1 MQELAAYFYQHVFL
15 AYHRYRQVKNDG
27 EMGDNKDR
35 REAID
40 AAVALYHMREHVPQP
55 FRKSRA
61 QLAALCSDYDLL
73 GDIVNASKHNVL
85 TRGTPQVAG
94 ADSIYERLVC
104 TRYKDQDGEY
114 DHQEKIVEVEL
125 VDGSKRDIY
134 EILTN
139 VVNMWFD
146 ELHRIGAIDQRQPI
160 RLKRQELVSREDA
173 SSVALQM
180 TQGIRW
186 QQHFR
191 FQQYNYESNEI
202 EPIDLSDTENIIFTA
217 RKPPTFE
224 VEMGDASGLKFAK
237 EVELTPEQVRELEE
251 IDDPNQRNRHLLKI
265 AASQGVLEQMI
276 TEYQDA
282 KSEEQ
287 QSQV

>member
-1 MQELAAYFYQHVFL
+1 MEELAAYFYQHVFL
-15 AYHRYRQVKNDG
+15 AYHRYRQVKNDHL
-27 EMGDNKDR
+27 MGDNKDR

-40 AAVALYHMREHVPQP
+40 AAVALYHMREHVPRP

-73 GDIVNASKHNVL
+73 GDIVNAAKHNVL

-114 DHQEKIVEVEL
+114 DHDEKIVEVQL
-125 VDGSKRDIY
+125 IDGSTRDIY

-160 RLKRQELVSREDA
+160 PLHRQDLVSRKDA
-173 SSVALQM
+173 CSVALQL
-180 TQGIRW
+180 TQGIQW
-186 QQHFR
+186 KQCFR
-191 FQQYNYESNEI
+191 FQRYNYESNEI
-202 EPIDLSDTENIIFTA
+202 EAVDLSDAEDIIFTV
-217 RKPPTFE
+217 RKPQTFE
-224 VEMGDASGLKFAK
+224 VQLGDDSGLK
-237 EVELTPEQVRELEE
+237 LT
-251 IDDPNQRNRHLLKI
+251 
-265 AASQGVLEQMI
+265 
-276 TEYQDA
+276 
-282 KSEEQ
+282 
-287 QSQV
+287 

>member
-1 MQELAAYFYQHVFL
+1 MQELAAYFYQHVSL

-40 AAVALYHMREHVPQP
+40 AAIALYHLREHIPQP
-55 FRKSRA
+55 FTKERD
-61 QLAALCSDYDLL
+61 QLAALCPDYDLL
-73 GDIVNASKHNVL
+73 GDIANAAKHNVL
-85 TRGTPQVAG
+85 TRRTPQVAG

-114 DHQEKIVEVEL
+114 EHDEKIVEVQL
-125 VDGSKRDIY
+125 IDGSTRDIY

-160 RLKRQELVSREDA
+160 RLNRQKLVSREDA
-173 SSVALQM
+173 SSVALQI

-202 EPIDLSDTENIIFTA
+202 EPIDLSDAENIIFTV

-237 EVELTPEQVRELEE
+237 EVELTPEQVRELEK
-251 IDDPNQRNRHLLKI
+251 IDDPNQRNRYLLEI

-287 QSQV
+287 QS